1 MLLSRFDDDIRIE
14 HLQTAEELAEWRQ
27 RFIDCYR
34 IIFRAHPYF
43 EDISDEQ
50 AGYSWDYLTGWQ
62 GQITLLAI
70 TDNEEVAGFGIAVPL
85 TATRLVA
92 AELAG
97 LVPHK
102 HTYYLAELGVVEAFR
117 GRGLGRVLINE
128 RIKLMDPKR
137 YSHIVLRVSAERHFS
152 TDLYESMGFVDMGVY
167 MDVSNRRVD
176 GTVSNDRRLF
186 MSRVLSLVD
195 IE

>member
-1 MLLSRFDDDIRIE
+1 
-14 HLQTAEELAEWRQ
+14 
-27 RFIDCYR
+27 
-34 IIFRAHPYF
+34 
-43 EDISDEQ
+43 
-50 AGYSWDYLTGWQ
+50 
-62 GQITLLAI
+62 
-70 TDNEEVAGFGIAVPL
+70 
-85 TATRLVA
+85 VA